1 MTISLG
7 NTSIQMTFESFFERE
22 NPVSTLKGI
31 RRILVIALLLLWLPQ
46 SHAQTAKPGGVE
58 ITVTGLGSILA
69 GDVSAAR
76 DKAID
81 DAMRKAV
88 QQALGTNIK
97 SETLVKNFQLVE
109 DRILSWSSGYVTK
122 YDIVREG
129 AGKYGTYEVEMRAL
143 VNLNDLKGDD
153 NALAELLDKENP
165 RVMVLIAEQNIG
177 DTDRLR
183 YFEVDMTSA
192 ETAIIDAFRSKG
204 FEVIDPGQA
213 KANQDHDAI
222 LAALEGDAK
231 QAAAIAAAQQA
242 ELIVTGKAIA
252 KMATTN
258 INLGGMKSC
267 QANITVRVVR
277 AGDARIVATASEHAA
292 HPHID
297 EFTGG
302 TMAIEKAA
310 KKGGETIIGKVI
322 AEAQKNFYN
331 ENSITVQ
338 VRGQKDYAELQKF
351 VSTMKH
357 YLRGVKN
364 IYERSNAGGFA
375 VLDVKI
381 LGTASQLARELSHK
395 NLEIFTVQVTNVV
408 ANRVDIKI
416 ATPAAKTEEVSA
428 PPDSNRN

>member
-1 MTISLG
+1 
-7 NTSIQMTFESFFERE
+7 
-22 NPVSTLKGI
+22 VSTRNCI
-31 RRILVIALLLLWLPQ
+31 SRILVAVCLLLWLPQ
-46 SHAQTAKPGGVE
+46 SHAQTVKPGGVE

-76 DKAID
+76 DKAIE

-88 QQALGTNIK
+88 QQALGTHIK

-129 AGKYGTYEVEMRAL
+129 AGKYDTYEVEMRAL
-143 VNLNDLKGDD
+143 VNLSDLKNDD

-165 RVMVLIAEQNIG
+165 RVMVMIAEQNVG
-177 DTDRLR
+177 DTDRFR

-192 ETAIIDAFRSKG
+192 ETAIIDAFREKG
-204 FEVIDPGQA
+204 FEVLDPGQA
-213 KANQDHDAI
+213 KANQDRDAI

-231 QAAAIAAAQQA
+231 QAAAIAAAQKA
-242 ELIVTGKAIA
+242 ELIVTGKAVA
-252 KMATTN
+252 KVASTN
-258 INLGGMKSC
+258 LNLGGMKSC
-267 QANITVRVVR
+267 QANITARVVR

-310 KKGGETIIGKVI
+310 KKSAETIIGKVI

-338 VRGQKDYAELQKF
+338 VRGHENYADLQKF
-351 VSTMKH
+351 ISTMKH

-364 IYERSNAGGFA
+364 IYERSNTGGFA

-381 LGTASQLARELSHK
+381 LGSAPQLARELSHK
-395 NLEIFTVQVTNVV
+395 NLEVFTVQVTNVA
-408 ANRVDIKI
+408 ANRVDIKV
-416 ATPAAKTEEVSA
+416 AKSVVEEMSA
-428 PPDSNRN
+428 SPDSSNN

>member
-1 MTISLG
+1 
-7 NTSIQMTFESFFERE
+7 
-22 NPVSTLKGI
+22 VSTLNSLS
-31 RRILVIALLLLWLPQ
+31 RNLIAVFFLLWTPQ
-46 SHAQTAKPGGVE
+46 ALAQAAKSAGVE

-88 QQALGTNIK
+88 QQALGTHIK

-122 YDIVREG
+122 YNLLREG
-129 AGKYGTYEVEMRAL
+129 AGKYDTYEVEMRAL
-143 VNLNDLKGDD
+143 VNLSDLKSDD

-177 DTDRLR
+177 DTDRFR
-183 YFEVDMTSA
+183 YFEVDMTAA

-204 FEVIDPGQA
+204 FEVIDPGQV
-213 KANQDHDAI
+213 KANQDRDAV

-242 ELIVTGKAIA
+242 ELIVTGKAAA
-252 KMATTN
+252 KVVTGF
-258 INLGGMKSC
+258 NLGGMKSC

-297 EFTGG
+297 ELTGG

-310 KKGGETIIGKVI
+310 KKSGETIIGKVI

-338 VRGQKDYAELQKF
+338 VRGHKDYAELQKF

-364 IYERSNAGGFA
+364 IYERSNSGGFA

-381 LGTASQLARELSHK
+381 LGAASQLARELSHK

-416 ATPAAKTEEVSA
+416 ATPAAQAEEVSA
-428 PPDSNRN
+428 PPDSSSN

>member
-1 MTISLG
+1 MAILNSL
-7 NTSIQMTFESFFERE
+7 
-22 NPVSTLKGI
+22 K
-31 RRILVIALLLLWLPQ
+31 RIFALVGLLLWLPQ
-46 SHAQTAKPGGVE
+46 LYAQAARSAGVE

-69 GDVSAAR
+69 NDVSAAR

-88 QQALGTNIK
+88 QQALGTHIK

-109 DRILSWSSGYVTK
+109 DRILSWSSGYVSQYT
-122 YDIVREG
+122 IVREG
-129 AGKYGTYEVEMRAL
+129 AGKYDTYEVEMRAL
-143 VNLNDLKGDD
+143 VNLSDLKSDD

-165 RVMVLIAEQNIG
+165 RVMVMIAEQNIG
-177 DTDRLR
+177 DTDRFR
-183 YFEVDMTSA
+183 YFEVDMTAA
-192 ETAIIDAFRSKG
+192 ETAIIDAFRNKG
-204 FEVIDPGQA
+204 FEVIDPSMA
-213 KANQDHDAI
+213 KANQDRDAV

-242 ELIVTGKAIA
+242 ELIVTGKAAA
-252 KMATTN
+252 KVATGF
-258 INLGGMKSC
+258 NLGGMKSC
-267 QANITVRVVR
+267 QANLTVRVVR

-297 EFTGG
+297 ELTGG

-310 KKGGETIIGKVI
+310 KKSGETIIGKVI

-338 VRGQKDYAELQKF
+338 VRGHKDYAELQKF
-351 VSTMKH
+351 VSTLKH

-364 IYERSNAGGFA
+364 IYERSNSAGFA

-395 NLEIFTVQVTNVV
+395 NLEIFTVQVTAVV

-416 ATPAAKTEEVSA
+416 ATPVAQVEQNNT
-428 PPDSNRN
+428 PPDSSSN

>member
-1 MTISLG
+1 MSAL
-7 NTSIQMTFESFFERE
+7 NSIKR
-22 NPVSTLKGI
+22 TLA
-31 RRILVIALLLLWLPQ
+31 VAALLLWLPQ
-46 SHAQTAKPGGVE
+46 LYSQTAKSAGVE

-69 GDVSAAR
+69 NDVAAAR

-81 DAMRKAV
+81 DVMRKAV
-88 QQALGTNIK
+88 QQALGTHIK

-129 AGKYGTYEVEMRAL
+129 AGKYDTYEVEMRAL
-143 VNLNDLKGDD
+143 VNLSDLKSDD
-153 NALAELLDKENP
+153 NALAELLEKENP
-165 RVMVLIAEQNIG
+165 RVMVMIAEQNIG
-177 DTDRLR
+177 DTDRLH

-204 FEVIDPGQA
+204 FEVIDPRMA
-213 KANQDHDAI
+213 KANQDRDAV

-242 ELIVTGKAIA
+242 ELIVTGKAAA
-252 KMATTN
+252 KVATGF
-258 INLGGMKSC
+258 NLGGMKSC
-267 QANITVRVVR
+267 QANLTVRVVR

-297 EFTGG
+297 ELTGG

-338 VRGQKDYAELQKF
+338 VRGYKDYAELQKF

-364 IYERSNAGGFA
+364 IYERSTVGSVAT
-375 VLDVKI
+375 LDVKI

-395 NLEIFTVQVTNVV
+395 NLEIFAVQVTNVV

-416 ATPAAKTEEVSA
+416 SQPVAEEMSA
-428 PPDSNRN
+428 SPDSSNN

>member
-1 MTISLG
+1 MSAL
-7 NTSIQMTFESFFERE
+7 NSIKR
-22 NPVSTLKGI
+22 TLA
-31 RRILVIALLLLWLPQ
+31 VAALLLWLPQ
-46 SHAQTAKPGGVE
+46 LYSQTAKSAGVE

-69 GDVSAAR
+69 NDVAAAR

-88 QQALGTNIK
+88 QQALGTHIK

-129 AGKYGTYEVEMRAL
+129 AGKYDTYEVEMRAL
-143 VNLNDLKGDD
+143 VNLSDLKSDD
-153 NALAELLDKENP
+153 NALAELLEKENP
-165 RVMVLIAEQNIG
+165 RVMVMIAEQNIG
-177 DTDRLR
+177 DTDRLH

-204 FEVIDPGQA
+204 FEVIDPRMA
-213 KANQDHDAI
+213 KANQDRDAV

-242 ELIVTGKAIA
+242 ELIVTGKAAA
-252 KMATTN
+252 KVATGF
-258 INLGGMKSC
+258 NLGGMKSC
-267 QANITVRVVR
+267 QANLTVRVVR

-297 EFTGG
+297 ELTGG

-338 VRGQKDYAELQKF
+338 VRGYKDYAELQKF

-364 IYERSNAGGFA
+364 IYERSTVGSVAT
-375 VLDVKI
+375 LDVKI

-395 NLEIFTVQVTNVV
+395 NLEIFAVQVTNVV

-416 ATPAAKTEEVSA
+416 SQPVAEEMSA
-428 PPDSNRN
+428 SPDSSNN

>member
-1 MTISLG
+1 MSAL
-7 NTSIQMTFESFFERE
+7 NSIKR
-22 NPVSTLKGI
+22 TLA
-31 RRILVIALLLLWLPQ
+31 VAALLLWLPQ
-46 SHAQTAKPGGVE
+46 LYSQNAKSAGVE

-69 GDVSAAR
+69 NDVAAAR

-88 QQALGTNIK
+88 QQALGTHIK

-129 AGKYGTYEVEMRAL
+129 AGKYDTYEVEMRAL
-143 VNLNDLKGDD
+143 VNLSDLKSDD
-153 NALAELLDKENP
+153 NALAELLEKENP
-165 RVMVLIAEQNIG
+165 RVMVMIAEQNIG
-177 DTDRLR
+177 DTDRLH

-204 FEVIDPGQA
+204 FEVIDPTMA
-213 KANQDHDAI
+213 KANQDRDAV

-242 ELIVTGKAIA
+242 ELIVTGKAAA
-252 KMATTN
+252 KVATGF
-258 INLGGMKSC
+258 NLGGMKSC
-267 QANITVRVVR
+267 QANLTVRVVR

-297 EFTGG
+297 ELTGG

-338 VRGQKDYAELQKF
+338 VRGYKDYAELQKF

-364 IYERSNAGGFA
+364 IYERSTVGSVAT
-375 VLDVKI
+375 LDVKI

-395 NLEIFTVQVTNVV
+395 NLEIFAVQVTNVV

-416 ATPAAKTEEVSA
+416 SQPVAEEMSA
-428 PPDSNRN
+428 SPDSSNN

>member
-1 MTISLG
+1 MPKSNWISKALLG
-7 NTSIQMTFESFFERE
+7 
-22 NPVSTLKGI
+22 
-31 RRILVIALLLLWLPQ
+31 IALSINVPLAQP
-46 SHAQTAKPGGVE
+46 QTAKSAGVE

-69 GDVSAAR
+69 NDVSAAR

-88 QQALGTNIK
+88 QQALGTHIK
-97 SETLVKNFQLVE
+97 SETLVQNFQLVE

-122 YDIVREG
+122 YNIVREG
-129 AGKYGTYEVEMRAL
+129 AGKYDTYEVEMRAL
-143 VNLNDLKGDD
+143 VNLSDLKNDD

-177 DTDRLR
+177 DSDRYH
-183 YFEVDMTSA
+183 YFEVDMTAA
-192 ETAIIDAFRSKG
+192 ETAIIDAFRNKG

-213 KANQDHDAI
+213 KSNQDRDAV
-222 LAALEGDAK
+222 LAALDGDAK

-242 ELIVTGKAIA
+242 ELVVTGKAVA

-267 QANITVRVVR
+267 QANITARVVR

-310 KKGGETIIGKVI
+310 KKSAETIIAKVI

-338 VRGQKDYAELQKF
+338 VRGHKDYAELQKF
-351 VSTMKH
+351 ISTMKH

-364 IYERSNAGGFA
+364 IYQRSNAGGFA

-381 LGTASQLARELSHK
+381 LGTASQLARELAHK

-416 ATPAAKTEEVSA
+416 APPAPVEENSA
-428 PPDSNRN
+428 AADSVNN

>member
-1 MTISLG
+1 MAILNSL
-7 NTSIQMTFESFFERE
+7 
-22 NPVSTLKGI
+22 K
-31 RRILVIALLLLWLPQ
+31 RIFALVGLLLWLPQ
-46 SHAQTAKPGGVE
+46 LYAQAARSAGVE

-69 GDVSAAR
+69 NDVSAAR

-88 QQALGTNIK
+88 QQALGTHIK

-109 DRILSWSSGYVTK
+109 DRILSWSSGYVSQYT
-122 YDIVREG
+122 IVREG
-129 AGKYGTYEVEMRAL
+129 AGKYDTYEVEMRAL
-143 VNLNDLKGDD
+143 VNLSDLKSDD

-165 RVMVLIAEQNIG
+165 RVMVMIAEQNIG
-177 DTDRLR
+177 DTDRFR
-183 YFEVDMTSA
+183 YFEVDMTAA
-192 ETAIIDAFRSKG
+192 ETAIIDAFRNKG
-204 FEVIDPGQA
+204 FEVIDPSMA
-213 KANQDHDAI
+213 KANQDRDAV

-242 ELIVTGKAIA
+242 ELIVTGKAAA
-252 KMATTN
+252 KVATGF
-258 INLGGMKSC
+258 NLGGMKSC
-267 QANITVRVVR
+267 QANLTVRVVR

-297 EFTGG
+297 ELTGG

-310 KKGGETIIGKVI
+310 KKSGETIIGKVI

-338 VRGQKDYAELQKF
+338 VRGHKDYAELQKF
-351 VSTMKH
+351 VSTLKH

-364 IYERSNAGGFA
+364 IYERSNNAGFA

-395 NLEIFTVQVTNVV
+395 NLEIFTVQVTAVV

-416 ATPAAKTEEVSA
+416 ATPVAQVEQNNT
-428 PPDSNRN
+428 PPDSSSN

>member
-1 MTISLG
+1 MAILNSL
-7 NTSIQMTFESFFERE
+7 
-22 NPVSTLKGI
+22 K
-31 RRILVIALLLLWLPQ
+31 RIFALVGLLLWLPQ
-46 SHAQTAKPGGVE
+46 LYAQAAKSAGVE

-69 GDVSAAR
+69 NDVSAAR

-88 QQALGTNIK
+88 QQALGTHIK

-109 DRILSWSSGYVTK
+109 DRILSWSSGYVSQYT
-122 YDIVREG
+122 IVREG
-129 AGKYGTYEVEMRAL
+129 TGKYDTYEVEMRAL
-143 VNLNDLKGDD
+143 VNLSDLKSDD

-165 RVMVLIAEQNIG
+165 RVMVMIAEQNIG
-177 DTDRLR
+177 DTDRFR
-183 YFEVDMTSA
+183 YFEVDMTAA
-192 ETAIIDAFRSKG
+192 ETAIIDAFRNKG
-204 FEVIDPGQA
+204 FEVIDPSMA
-213 KANQDHDAI
+213 KANQDRDAV

-242 ELIVTGKAIA
+242 ELIVTGKAAA
-252 KMATTN
+252 KVATGF
-258 INLGGMKSC
+258 NLGGMKSC
-267 QANITVRVVR
+267 QANLTVRVVR

-297 EFTGG
+297 ELTGG

-310 KKGGETIIGKVI
+310 KKSGETIIGKVI

-338 VRGQKDYAELQKF
+338 VRGHKDYAELQKF
-351 VSTMKH
+351 VSTLKH

-364 IYERSNAGGFA
+364 IYERSNNAGFA

-395 NLEIFTVQVTNVV
+395 NLEIFTVQVTAVV

-416 ATPAAKTEEVSA
+416 ATPVAQVEQNNT
-428 PPDSNRN
+428 PPDSSSN

>member
-1 MTISLG
+1 MAILNSL
-7 NTSIQMTFESFFERE
+7 
-22 NPVSTLKGI
+22 K
-31 RRILVIALLLLWLPQ
+31 RIFALVGLLLWLPQ
-46 SHAQTAKPGGVE
+46 LYAQAARSAGVE

-69 GDVSAAR
+69 NDVSAAR

-88 QQALGTNIK
+88 QQALGTHIK

-109 DRILSWSSGYVTK
+109 DRILSWSSGYVSQYT
-122 YDIVREG
+122 IVREG
-129 AGKYGTYEVEMRAL
+129 AGKYDTYEVEMRAL
-143 VNLNDLKGDD
+143 VNLSDLKSDD

-165 RVMVLIAEQNIG
+165 RVMVMIAEQNIG
-177 DTDRLR
+177 DTDRFR
-183 YFEVDMTSA
+183 YFEVDMTAA
-192 ETAIIDAFRSKG
+192 ETAIIDAFRNKG
-204 FEVIDPGQA
+204 FEVIDPSMA
-213 KANQDHDAI
+213 KANQDRDAV

-242 ELIVTGKAIA
+242 ELIVTGKAAA
-252 KMATTN
+252 KVATGF
-258 INLGGMKSC
+258 NLGGMKSC
-267 QANITVRVVR
+267 QANLTVRVVR

-297 EFTGG
+297 ELTGG

-310 KKGGETIIGKVI
+310 KKSGETIIGKVI

-338 VRGQKDYAELQKF
+338 VRGHKDYAELQKF
-351 VSTMKH
+351 VSTLKH

-364 IYERSNAGGFA
+364 IYERSNNAVFA

-395 NLEIFTVQVTNVV
+395 NLEIFTVQVTAVV

-416 ATPAAKTEEVSA
+416 ATPVAQVEQNNT
-428 PPDSNRN
+428 PPDSSSN

>member
-1 MTISLG
+1 MLKSNWISKALLG
-7 NTSIQMTFESFFERE
+7 
-22 NPVSTLKGI
+22 
-31 RRILVIALLLLWLPQ
+31 IALSINVPFALSQ
-46 SHAQTAKPGGVE
+46 AAKSSGVE

-69 GDVSAAR
+69 NDVAAAR

-88 QQALGTNIK
+88 QQALGTHIK
-97 SETLVKNFQLVE
+97 SETLVQNFQLVE

-122 YDIVREG
+122 YNIVREG
-129 AGKYGTYEVEMRAL
+129 AGKYDTYEVEMRAL
-143 VNLNDLKGDD
+143 VNLSDLKNDD

-177 DTDRLR
+177 DSDRYH
-183 YFEVDMTSA
+183 YFEVDMTAA
-192 ETAIIDAFRSKG
+192 ETAIIDAFRNKG

-213 KANQDHDAI
+213 KSNQDRDAV
-222 LAALEGDAK
+222 LAALDGDAK

-242 ELIVTGKAIA
+242 ELIVTGKAVA

-258 INLGGMKSC
+258 LNLGGMKSC
-267 QANITVRVVR
+267 QANITARVVR

-310 KKGGETIIGKVI
+310 KKSAETIIGKVT

-338 VRGQKDYAELQKF
+338 VRGHKDYAELQKF
-351 VSTMKH
+351 ISTLKH

-364 IYERSNAGGFA
+364 IYERSNNAGFA

-381 LGTASQLARELSHK
+381 LGSASQLALELAHK

-408 ANRVDIKI
+408 ANRVDLKI
-416 ATPAAKTEEVSA
+416 APPAPEQENLAA
-428 PPDSNRN
+428 PDSTNN

>member
-1 MTISLG
+1 M
-7 NTSIQMTFESFFERE
+7 
-22 NPVSTLKGI
+22 STLNCMN
-31 RRILVIALLLLWLPQ
+31 RILVVVCLLLWLPQ
-46 SHAQTAKPGGVE
+46 GRAQTAKPGGVT

-69 GDVSAAR
+69 GDVAAAR

-122 YDIVREG
+122 FDILREG
-129 AGKYGTYEVEMRAL
+129 AGKYDTYEVEMRAL
-143 VNLNDLKGDD
+143 VNLSDLKNDD

-165 RVMVLIAEQNIG
+165 RVMVMIAEQNIG
-177 DTDRLR
+177 DTERWR
-183 YFEVDMTSA
+183 YFEVDMTAA

-213 KANQDHDAI
+213 KANQDRDAI
-222 LAALEGDAK
+222 MAAVEGDAK
-231 QAAAIAAAQQA
+231 QAAALAAAQQA
-242 ELIVTGKAIA
+242 ELIVTGKAVA
-252 KMATTN
+252 KVASTT

-267 QANITVRVVR
+267 QANITARVVR

-310 KKGGETIIGKVI
+310 KKSAETIIGKVV

-331 ENSITVQ
+331 ENSITMQ
-338 VRGQKDYAELQKF
+338 VRGHADFAELQKF
-351 VSTMKH
+351 ISTMKH
-357 YLRGVKN
+357 YIRGVKN
-364 IYERSNAGGFA
+364 IYQRSNAGGLA

-381 LGTASQLARELSHK
+381 LGTAPQLARELTHK
-395 NLEIFTVQVTNVV
+395 NLEAFAVQVTNVV
-408 ANRVDIKI
+408 ANRIDIKI
-416 ATPAAKTEEVSA
+416 SKPAAEEMSA
-428 PPDSNRN
+428 PPDSSNN

>member
-1 MTISLG
+1 MSTRNCIS
-7 NTSIQMTFESFFERE
+7 
-22 NPVSTLKGI
+22 
-31 RRILVIALLLLWLPQ
+31 RILVAVCLLLWLPQ
-46 SHAQTAKPGGVE
+46 SHAQTVKPGGVE

-76 DKAID
+76 DKAIE

-88 QQALGTNIK
+88 QQALGTHIK

-129 AGKYGTYEVEMRAL
+129 AGKYDTYEVEMRAL
-143 VNLNDLKGDD
+143 VNLSDLKNDD

-165 RVMVLIAEQNIG
+165 RVMVMIAEQNVG
-177 DTDRLR
+177 DTDRFR

-192 ETAIIDAFRSKG
+192 ETAIIDAFREKG
-204 FEVIDPGQA
+204 FEVLDPGQA
-213 KANQDHDAI
+213 KANQDRDAI

-231 QAAAIAAAQQA
+231 QAAAIAAAQKA
-242 ELIVTGKAIA
+242 ELIVTGKAVA
-252 KMATTN
+252 KVASTN
-258 INLGGMKSC
+258 LNLGGMKSC
-267 QANITVRVVR
+267 QANITARVVR

-310 KKGGETIIGKVI
+310 KKSAETIIGKVI

-338 VRGQKDYAELQKF
+338 VRGHENYADLQKF
-351 VSTMKH
+351 ISTMKH

-364 IYERSNAGGFA
+364 IYERSNTGGFA

-381 LGTASQLARELSHK
+381 LGSAPQLARELSHK
-395 NLEIFTVQVTNVV
+395 NLEVFTVQVTNVA
-408 ANRVDIKI
+408 ANRVDIKV
-416 ATPAAKTEEVSA
+416 AKSVVEEMSA
-428 PPDSNRN
+428 SPDSSNN